1 VTHVVMLPTENPL
14 EALMEPLQTAPV
26 CTTTMRRPF
35 RLAARLMPG
44 QPQLLTRAVEG
55 LVLRLQH
62 DHHGSVEVKHVTAF
76 MAHTLALLGLPRPRD
91 QSLYLVASAH
101 DSCGINALSSDA
113 LEACLCS
120 FLEECIQL
128 LPEEVINYSPASSP
142 PVSPP
147 GTPRQPMLTRGPSA
161 PLPSETVLVSIR
173 TLAGE
178 VRNVAIGASATT
190 QDLRAALAR
199 TTFGETRLNG
209 EFRFAAGKLMLRDG
223 EALLSQGI
231 EEGTFVDA
239 VRVTPPPRFVRL
251 GSDGFSC
258 GPSIRGSCG
267 TFCLAEPTK
276 LKNGRPMYVRDH
288 NRSQWNQ
295 AMQYHGAGNRYLLYE
310 EHPIW
315 GGRWALTDDQD
326 WVGYDDRS
334 FAFVTGDAPHP
345 GYLEGLDWCVYRDAH
360 WQAKR
365 EWVAHSS
372 LRLSVEEEDAN

>member
-1 VTHVVMLPTENPL
+1 MD
-14 EALMEPLQTAPV
+14 PLQSATV
-26 CTTTMRRPF
+26 CKTTMRRPL

-44 QPQLLTRAVEG
+44 QSPLLTRAVEG

-62 DHHGSVEVKHVTAF
+62 DHPGLIEVKHITSF
-76 MAHTLALLGLPRPRD
+76 MAHTLALLRLPRPRD
-91 QSLYLVASAH
+91 QSLYLAASAH
-101 DSCGINALSSDA
+101 DKCGINALNSDA

-120 FLEECIQL
+120 FFEECLQL
-128 LPEEVINYSPASSP
+128 LPEEVDASPASSP
-142 PVSPP
+142 PVSPRC
-147 GTPRQPMLTRGPSA
+147 THLQPPLMRGPSA
-161 PLPSETVLVSIR
+161 PLPSESILVSIR

-178 VRNVAIGASATT
+178 VRNVTVCASATT
-190 QDLRAALAR
+190 QDLQSALAR
-199 TTFGETRLNG
+199 TTFGEPRLDG
-209 EFRFAAGKLMLRDG
+209 DFRFAAGNHILRDA
-223 EALLSQGI
+223 EALLSQGV

-239 VRVTPPPRFVRL
+239 VRITPPPRFVRL
-251 GSDGFSC
+251 GSDGFGC

-276 LKNGRPMYVRDH
+276 LKNCRPMYVRDH

-295 AMQYHGAGNRYLLYE
+295 AMLYHGAGNRYLLYE

-326 WVGYDDRS
+326 WAGYDDRS
-334 FAFVTGDAPHP
+334 FAFVVGDAPHP
-345 GYLEGLDWCVYRDAH
+345 GYLEGSDWCVYRDAH

-372 LRLSVEEEDAN
+372 LRLTVEEDEVN